1 MYLASKGRSVGTS
14 GQPEVSYFL
23 SMYKKFSM
31 YTTQTIDT
39 VVDQNLIDFGKTV
52 RLTVP
57 RKGDLVKTLFLKM
70 TVKPPTKYIQYRG
83 GVYTPLTIGWLT
95 TKAPGGLEL
104 FEYIDLYIG
113 DTRIERLT
121 PEIMRTRFY
130 YNMQFQNL
138 LGLQDIVG
146 TMFQPAQFTSNSAD
160 PGADINF
167 IQYLLDKPASYLV
180 PLPFY
185 FFDNNPSALP
195 LCALTKQEISIEFK
209 IVQKDQYAVA
219 WAIPDYNFSYF
230 SPQINAMSISDFTMP
245 VEYVYVSDEERDYF
259 MKTRL
264 DYFINQN
271 QIQEE
276 FFGTDLSKR
285 FQLKFANQVKELF
298 FVVTCSD
305 CEKSDVTFLRN
316 QQTTNQFNWFQSNL
330 PELIEPRAYG
340 THHLSNVEMTFNNET
355 YLSKDVADYN
365 FLLYV
370 QPLLNHTNC
379 SYPDVSPSNYVYNYS
394 FALDP
399 ADNNPTGSANFN
411 AIKDVYL
418 EVNLNPVDPTLYVK
432 VTPPFGSPFILATVS
447 YNPYNRKMII
457 IARSINVLTIEN
469 GVAKLAL
476 NNNLQ
481 I

>member
-1 MYLASKGRSVGTS
+1 
-14 GQPEVSYFL
+14 
-23 SMYKKFSM
+23 MYKKFSM

-39 VVDQNLIDFGKTV
+39 VVDPNLIDFGKTV

-57 RKGDLVKTLFLKM
+57 RKGDLVKTMFLKM
-70 TVKPPTKYIQYRG
+70 TVKPPTRFVEGSAAY
-83 GVYTPLTIGWLT
+83 IGWLT

-130 YNMQFQNL
+130 YNMQLRNV
-138 LGLQDIVG
+138 LGLNDIIG
-146 TMFQPAQFTSNSAD
+146 TIVEPAQMTTANIGSGPSGGPTVDEIRSAFL
-160 PGADINF
+160 G
-167 IQYLLDKPASYLV
+167 KPTAFLV
-180 PLPFY
+180 PIPFY
-185 FFDNNPSALP
+185 FFNDNTSVLP

-209 IVQKDQYAVA
+209 FVERDQYAVA
-219 WAIPDYNFSYF
+219 WNIFDIDDFSYF
-230 SPQINAMSISDFTMP
+230 NSYIDAMSISDFTMP
-245 VEYVYVSDEERDYF
+245 VEYVYVTDEERDYF
-259 MKTRL
+259 MKNRL

-298 FVVTCSD
+298 FIVTCSD
-305 CEKSDVTFLRN
+305 CETAKQPYIRN
-316 QQTTNQFNWFQSNL
+316 QQNLNRTNWWQNNQSDL
-330 PELIEPRAYG
+330 VAARAYG
-340 THHLSNVEMTFNNET
+340 AHHLSNVEMTFNSEV
-355 YLSKDVADYN
+355 YLSKEVADYN
-365 FLLYV
+365 FLMYI
-370 QPLLNHTNC
+370 QPLLNHTIC
-379 SYPDVSPSNYVYNYS
+379 SYPEISPANYVYNYS

-399 ADNNPTGSANFN
+399 LDNNPSGSVNFN
-411 AIKDVYL
+411 VIKDVSV
-418 EVNLNPVDPTLYVK
+418 EVNLNPVDSTIY
-432 VTPPFGSPFILATVS
+432 ILTWGGYYPVIQYS
-447 YNPYNRKMII
+447 PYNRKMII